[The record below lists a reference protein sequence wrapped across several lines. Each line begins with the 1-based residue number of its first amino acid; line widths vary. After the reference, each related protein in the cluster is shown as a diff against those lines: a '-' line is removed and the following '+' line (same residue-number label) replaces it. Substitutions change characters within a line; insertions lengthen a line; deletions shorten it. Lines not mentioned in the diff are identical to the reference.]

1 MQPMLEQSLVFLDL
15 ETTGATPTSDRITE
29 IGLVEVANGEFLGS
43 WSQLVNPQ
51 SRIPPFIESLTGI
64 TTAMVEDEPTFAQ
77 IAPQLFERLQGKIL
91 VAHNARFDYGFLR
104 NEFQRLGLDYRAKV
118 LCTVKL
124 SRALFPQQRRHN
136 LDALIERHALSCSAR
151 HRALGDAEVLWN
163 FVRKLYEEVDT
174 ASINAAVAKQYA
186 QPSLPP
192 RLCAEALDELPDA
205 PGVYLFYGEGNLP
218 IYVGNSVDLRAR
230 VWSHFSGDHRSG
242 KDMRI
247 AQEITRVEWTQT
259 AGELGALLK
268 EARLIKDLLP
278 ALNRTERRQTGYFG
292 FERDPALDS
301 PRPLRL
307 IASGTLEASRLE
319 NLIGLFRTKR
329 AAQSALSGLALEH
342 GLCPALLGLEAAR
355 AADAPCFSHQ
365 IKRCRGACCGKEPLA
380 AHNLR
385 LFEAMQALRVKDW
398 PYAGPIGLRER
409 SEQRT
414 EIHLIDRWCH
424 LGTANDD
431 SQVYEVLEVR
441 GTPTFDLDIYRILER
456 ALRTRRKG
464 LELIQLGALASS
476 WYRVRSCATA
486 LDY

>member
-1 MQPMLEQSLVFLDL
+1 MLEHPLVFLDL

-29 IGLVEVANGEFLGS
+29 IGLVEVANGRVLDS

-51 SRIPPFIESLTGI
+51 ARIPPFIESLTGI
-64 TTAMVEDEPTFAQ
+64 TSAMVENEPTFAQ

-104 NEFQRLGLDYRAKV
+104 NEFQRLGLNYRARV

-124 SRALFPQQRRHN
+124 SRALFPQHRRHN
-136 LDALIERHALSCSAR
+136 LDALIERHALTCSAR
-151 HRALGDAEVLWN
+151 HRALGDAEVLWS
-163 FVRKLYEEVDT
+163 FIRKLYEEVDT
-174 ASINAAVAKQYA
+174 ASINAALAKQYA

-192 RLCAEALDELPDA
+192 RLSAQALDELPDG

-218 IYVGNSVDLRAR
+218 IYVGKSVDLRSR

-242 KDMRI
+242 KEMRI
-247 AQEITRVEWTQT
+247 AQEVTRVEWIQT

-278 ALNRTERRQTGYFG
+278 ALNRTERRHTGYFG
-292 FERDPALDS
+292 FERDPSLDS
-301 PRPLRL
+301 ARPLRL

-319 NLIGLFRTKR
+319 NLIGLFRSKR
-329 AAQSALSGLALEH
+329 AAQSALTALAVEH
-342 GLCPALLGLEAAR
+342 GLCPALLGLEPVR
-355 AADAPCFSHQ
+355 AGNAPCFSHQ

-385 LFEAMQALRVKDW
+385 LFEAMQTMRVKDW
-398 PYAGPIGLRER
+398 PYAGPIGLREH

-414 EIHLIDRWCH
+414 EIHLFDRWCH
-424 LGTANDD
+424 LGTAQDET
-431 SQVYEVLEVR
+431 QIYEVLEVR
-441 GTPTFDLDIYRILER
+441 GAPMFDLDIYRILER

-464 LELIQLGALASS
+464 LELLQFGALASS
-476 WYRVRSCATA
+476 WYRDRPARATP
-486 LDY
+486 D

>member
-1 MQPMLEQSLVFLDL
+1 MLEQSLVFLDL
-15 ETTGATPTSDRITE
+15 ETTGATPTTDRITE
-29 IGLVEVANGEFLGS
+29 IGLVEVANGEFQGS

-64 TTAMVEDEPTFAQ
+64 TTAMVEHEPTFAQ
-77 IAPQLFERLQGKIL
+77 IASQLFERLQGKIL

-104 NEFQRLGLDYRAKV
+104 NEFQRLGLDYRARV

-136 LDALIERHALSCSAR
+136 LDALIERHSLACRAR
-151 HRALGDAEVLWN
+151 HRALGDAEVLWD

-174 ASINAAVAKQYA
+174 ASINAAVARQYA

-192 RLCAEALDELPDA
+192 RLTAEALDELPDA
-205 PGVYLFYGEGNLP
+205 PGVYLFYGESNLP
-218 IYVGNSVDLRAR
+218 IYVGKSVDLRAR

-247 AQEITRVEWTQT
+247 AQEVTRVEWIQT

-278 ALNRTERRQTGYFG
+278 ALNRTERRHTGYFG
-292 FERDPALDS
+292 FERDATLDS
-301 PRPLRL
+301 ARPLRL

-319 NLIGLFRTKR
+319 NLIGLFRSKR
-329 AAQSALSGLALEH
+329 AAQSALSGIALEH
-342 GLCPALLGLEAAR
+342 GLCPALLGLEPAR
-355 AADAPCFSHQ
+355 PGNAPCFSHQ
-365 IKRCRGACCGKEPLA
+365 IKRCRGACCGKESLA
-380 AHNLR
+380 AHHLR
-385 LFEAMQALRVKDW
+385 LFEALHALRLKDW
-398 PYAGPIGLRER
+398 PYSGPIGLRES

-414 EIHLIDRWCH
+414 EIHLFDRWCY
-424 LGTANDD
+424 LGTANHDTQIYD
-431 SQVYEVLEVR
+431 LLELR
-441 GTPTFDLDIYRILER
+441 GAPSFDLDIYRILER

-464 LELIQLGALASS
+464 RDLIQLGALASS
-476 WYRVRSCATA
+476 WYRNPAA
-486 LDY
+486 HAAIND